1 MSFKVDYEAITVNNI
16 EFQYFLNLFSTYF
29 PFFSTGMKRYT
40 DDETDFSSDTRSVG
54 DEWAVEGGIVGLEKG
69 PVKQSF

>member
-1 MSFKVDYEAITVNNI
+1 
-16 EFQYFLNLFSTYF
+16 
-29 PFFSTGMKRYT
+29 MKRYT

-69 PVKQSF
+69 PVKLSF